1 MRITLFTTDDSRHN
15 FFINLLS
22 EISSQ
27 LCVVQESNLIGQS
40 KETKNQISIQ
50 KKKYFKEVSKAQKF
64 LFGDAIIKKN
74 NIQILKIPKGKIND
88 YSLNDIKSFLSSDFF
103 IVFGSS
109 YIKGDLVDFLISKKT
124 VNIHMGLSPFYRGSD
139 CNFWAVFDNNPHL
152 VGATIHL
159 LSKGLDSGP
168 ILYHAITKLISKKNV
183 FEYTMSSVKSAFY
196 SIKEKLTDKTLF
208 EIKPEF
214 QDKSKEIRYSKSE
227 NFTDEVIKNFFEKK
241 IDINSK
247 SIDLK
252 ILKRPY
258 IFEF

>member
-1 MRITLFTTDDSRHN
+1 
-15 FFINLLS
+15 
-22 EISSQ
+22 
-27 LCVVQESNLIGQS
+27 
-40 KETKNQISIQ
+40 
-50 KKKYFKEVSKAQKF
+50 
-64 LFGDAIIKKN
+64 
-74 NIQILKIPKGKIND
+74 
-88 YSLNDIKSFLSSDFF
+88 
-103 IVFGSS
+103 
-109 YIKGDLVDFLISKKT
+109 
-124 VNIHMGLSPFYRGSD
+124 
-139 CNFWAVFDNNPHL
+139 
-152 VGATIHL
+152 
-159 LSKGLDSGP
+159 
-168 ILYHAITKLISKKNV
+168 
-183 FEYTMSSVKSAFY
+183 MSSVKSAFY